1 MVAGVSASRTPL
13 RRLCVFCGSRSGL
26 RPNYLEQARAL
37 GKTLAQEGIGV
48 VYGGAHVGLMG
59 AVADAAMANGGEVIG
74 VIPEALVAREV
85 AHGGLTQLH
94 VVKTM
99 HDRKAKMAELSDG
112 FIALPGGLGTLE
124 ELFEVVTWA
133 MLSIHQ
139 KPIGV
144 LDTDGYWGSLFAF
157 LTRAANEGF
166 IDPAHLALIHRDE
179 APLALIDRLRAHVP
193 IGTPAAMSLD
203 QT

>member
-1 MVAGVSASRTPL
+1 M
-13 RRLCVFCGSRSGL
+13 RRLCVFCGSRPGQRST
-26 RPNYLEQARAL
+26 YLDDARRL
-37 GKTLAQEGIGV
+37 GQTLAEQGIGL

-59 AVADAAMANGGEVIG
+59 AVADAAMAAGGEVIG
-74 VIPEALVAREV
+74 VIPQTLVAREV
-85 AHGGLTQLH
+85 AHRGLTQLH
-94 VVKTM
+94 VVATM
-99 HDRKAKMAELSDG
+99 HERKAKMAELSDG

-133 MLSIHQ
+133 MLSIHD

-144 LDTDGYWGSLFAF
+144 LDTDGYWTSLFTF

-166 IDPAHLALIHRDE
+166 VDASHLALLHRDTT
-179 APLALIDRLRAHVP
+179 PIGLIERLRAHVP
-193 IGTPAAMSLD
+193 AGAAGAMTLE

>member
-1 MVAGVSASRTPL
+1 MSPSLLRL
-13 RRLCVFCGSRSGL
+13 RRLCVFCGSRGGA
-26 RPNYLEQARAL
+26 RETYLADARAL
-37 GKTLAQEGIGV
+37 GKTLAEQGIGL

-59 AVADAAMANGGEVIG
+59 AVADAAMAHGGEVIG
-74 VIPEALVAREV
+74 VIPQTLVAREV
-85 AHGGLTQLH
+85 AHRGLTQLH
-94 VVKTM
+94 VVDTM
-99 HDRKAKMAELSDG
+99 HERKAKMAELSDG

-133 MLSIHQ
+133 MLAIHK

-144 LDTDGYWGSLFAF
+144 LDTDGYWTSLFTF

-166 IDPAHLALIHRDE
+166 VDAAHLALILRE
-179 APLALIDRLRAHVP
+179 TTPSALIDRLRAHVP
-193 IGTPAAMSLD
+193 EGGAGPMTLG

>member
-1 MVAGVSASRTPL
+1 MRD
-13 RRLCVFCGSRSGL
+13 
-26 RPNYLEQARAL
+26 ARAL
-37 GKTLAQEGIGV
+37 GQTLAAQGIGL

-59 AVADAAMANGGEVIG
+59 AVADAAMAHGGEVIG
-74 VIPEALVAREV
+74 VIPQTLVEREV
-85 AHGGLTQLH
+85 AHRGLTQLH
-94 VVKTM
+94 VVDTM
-99 HDRKAKMAELSDG
+99 HQRKAKMAELSDG

-133 MLSIHQ
+133 MLAIHR

-144 LDTDGYWGSLFAF
+144 LDTDGYWTSMFSF

-166 IDPAHLALIHRDE
+166 IDAAHLALILRDTT
-179 APLALIDRLRAHVP
+179 PDALVARLRAHA
-193 IGTPAAMSLD
+193 PAGGPGPMTLE

>member
-1 MVAGVSASRTPL
+1 VTPPRPTL
-13 RRLCVFCGSRSGL
+13 RRICVFCGSRPGL
-26 RPNYLEQARAL
+26 RATYLNDARTL
-37 GKTLAQEGIGV
+37 GETLAELRLGL

-85 AHGGLTQLH
+85 AHRGLTELH

-99 HDRKAKMAELSDG
+99 HERKAKMAELSDA

-133 MLSIHQ
+133 MLAIHE

-144 LDTDGYWGSLFAF
+144 LDTDGYWDSLFTF

-166 IDPAHLALIHRDE
+166 IDTRHLGLILRDSS
-179 APLALIDRLRAHVP
+179 PRSLVDRLRAHVRTGQP
-193 IGTPAAMSLD
+193 GAMSLD
-203 QT
+203 ET